1 MVSITDD
8 SGTHTKCLLGLF
20 NEKADQLE
28 SAAREVD
35 WEREL
40 TLQLM
45 VRGELRVDEI
55 TYSSHDRLRWS
66 SGGDCWLVKVRAGT
80 RKVEKSN
87 DLVTYR
93 H

>member
-20 NEKADQLE
+20 NKKADQLE

-40 TLQLM
+40 TIQLM
-45 VRGELRVDEI
+45 VRVNFGLMR
-55 TYSSHDRLRWS
+55 SHIPPMTGSAGHLEATVGWS
-66 SGGDCWLVKVRAGT
+66 KSGAGT

-87 DLVTYR
+87 DLVT
-93 H
+93 